1 MVEDSVVGLG
11 DEETTDVM
19 VVGGREVEVSGGIV
33 EGDVDPVD
41 ESVEVRTV
49 EVVVVGKGMEVE
61 VVGRWVV
68 VIVVVVVGTVVV
80 VMSWKRVCV
89 RERGRFIVY
98 PFTSS

>member
-11 DEETTDVM
+11 DEETADVM

-41 ESVEVRTV
+41 ESVEVM
-49 EVVVVGKGMEVE
+49 VVGKGVEVE
-61 VVGRWVV
+61 VVGRWV
-68 VIVVVVVGTVVV
+68 VVVVVGTVVV